1 MPSTE
6 GPKKSSPRRR
16 GPGFLLLKILLLLAA
31 GLPAAGHAAG
41 VARVDFA
48 VGDVTAIRADGSR
61 RALTRGA
68 ELEVGDTV
76 DTQRGRAQLRF
87 QDGAYMSLQPDTSF
101 RIDEF
106 RFAEQG
112 AGSDGIVM
120 SLLKG
125 GMRTVTG
132 LIGRANRQ
140 NYRLRTA
147 VATIGIR
154 GTEYAVRYTRSIEVF
169 CAGGSISVENEAGT
183 LVLAAGQGGFVADP
197 KQQPQRTAGR
207 PFLPPT
213 AATAAQEPQE
223 GVDDPVNPVQEA
235 LPAPLAATVLTGT
248 AVYNM
253 AFANF
258 AGRSSGTAQVLSNAG
273 TLDAAGRLVSFDE
286 PPGNTTSGSTAI
298 ADSGNDGVIAWGR
311 WTNGVTAGTGANAM
325 RTFGSADGLHYMV
338 GIPTSDADMAA
349 LANGGV
355 TATYSFAGGTAPT
368 TDRGGIGTLGP
379 ASLTA
384 RFATAQVDVD
394 FNLSVPGASYT
405 VAGRNLSISGSGFS
419 GSVGALGATCVQT
432 SCSTAIDGFFAGS
445 QAARAGLSYT
455 VIDTAQQMKTFGTIG
470 FTR

>member
-1 MPSTE
+1 MPT
-6 GPKKSSPRRR
+6 SSRQSIA
-16 GPGFLLLKILLLLAA
+16 LVIALAA
-31 GLPAAGHAAG
+31 CQPAAGYAAG

-48 VGDVTAIRADGSR
+48 VGDVIAVRADGSR

-101 RIDEF
+101 RIDQF
-106 RFAEQG
+106 RFAEKG
-112 AGSDGIVM
+112 AGNDGIVM

-154 GTEYAVRYTRSIEVF
+154 GTEYAVRYSNSIEVF
-169 CAGGSISVENEAGT
+169 CAGGSIAVESEAGT

-197 KQQPQRTAGR
+197 KQLPQRTAER
-207 PFLPPT
+207 PFLPPM
-213 AATAAQEPQE
+213 AATGAQEPQDE
-223 GVDDPVNPVQEA
+223 VDDPVNPVQEA
-235 LPAPLAATVLTGT
+235 LPTPLAATVLTGT
-248 AVYNM
+248 ATYNM
-253 AFANF
+253 AFSNF
-258 AGRSSGTAQVLSNAG
+258 SGRSSGTAQLLNNVG
-273 TLDAAGRLVSFDE
+273 TLDAAGRLASFDE
-286 PPGNTTSGSTAI
+286 PPGSTTSGSTSV

-311 WTNGVTAGTGANAM
+311 WTSGTTAGSGANAQ
-325 RTFGSADGLHYMV
+325 RTFSGNDSFHYIV

-349 LANGGV
+349 LASGGV
-355 TATYSFAGGTAPT
+355 TATYTFVGGTAPT
-368 TDRGGIGTLGP
+368 TDRGGIGTLNS

-384 RFATAQVDVD
+384 RFAGAQVDVD
-394 FNLSVPGASYT
+394 FSVTVPNASYA
-405 VAGRNLSISGSGFS
+405 VSGRNLSITGSGFS
-419 GSVGALGATCVQT
+419 GTVGASGTTCL
-432 SCSTAIDGFFAGS
+432 SGCSTPIDGFFAGS

-455 VIDTAQQMKTFGTIG
+455 VVDTAQQTKTFGTIG
-470 FTR
+470 FTRQ

>member
-1 MPSTE
+1 MTWYQRSIPMRTNPYRSVV
-6 GPKKSSPRRR
+6 R
-16 GPGFLLLKILLLLAA
+16 LIALAA
-31 GLPAAGHAAG
+31 CLPAAGYAAG

-48 VGDVTAIRADGSR
+48 VGDVIAVRADGSR
-61 RALTRGA
+61 KALTRGA

-101 RIDEF
+101 RIEEF
-106 RFAEQG
+106 RFAENG
-112 AGSDGIVM
+112 TGNDGVVM

-154 GTEYAVRYTRSIEVF
+154 GTEYAVRYTHSMEVF
-169 CAGGSISVENEAGT
+169 CAGGSIAVENEAGT
-183 LVLAAGQGGFVADP
+183 LVLAAGQGGLVAGP
-197 KQQPQRTAGR
+197 QQQPQRTAEH

-213 AATAAQEPQE
+213 AATAAQDLPDK
-223 GVDDPVNPVQEA
+223 VDDPVNPVQEA
-235 LPAPLAATVLTGT
+235 LPTPLAATVLTGT
-248 AVYNM
+248 ASYNM
-253 AFANF
+253 AFSNF
-258 AGRSSGTAQVLSNAG
+258 SGRSSGTAQILGNAG
-273 TLDAAGRLVSFDE
+273 TLDAAGRLVSFDD

-311 WTNGVTAGTGANAM
+311 WTNGTTAGTGPNAL
-325 RTFGSADGLHYMV
+325 RTLSGNDSFHYIA

-349 LANGGV
+349 LASGGV
-355 TATYSFAGGTAPT
+355 TATYSSAGGTAPT
-368 TDRGGIGTLGP
+368 TDRGGIGTLNSG
-379 ASLTA
+379 SLTA
-384 RFATAQVDVD
+384 RFASAQVDVD
-394 FNLSVPGASYT
+394 FSVSVPNASYT
-405 VAGRNLSISGSGFS
+405 VSGRNLSITGSGFS
-419 GSVGALGATCVQT
+419 GSVGASGATCT
-432 SCSTAIDGFFAGS
+432 SGCTTPIDGFFAGS

-470 FTR
+470 FTRQ

>member
-1 MPSTE
+1 MPTIFSQRTA
-6 GPKKSSPRRR
+6 
-16 GPGFLLLKILLLLAA
+16 LVIVLAA
-31 GLPAAGHAAG
+31 CLPAAGYAAG

-48 VGDVTAIRADGSR
+48 VGDVTAVRADGTR
-61 RALTRGA
+61 RALTRGS
-68 ELEVGDTV
+68 EIEVGDTV

-106 RFAEQG
+106 RFAEKG
-112 AGSDGIVM
+112 AGNDGIVM

-132 LIGRANRQ
+132 LIGRATRQ
-140 NYRLRTA
+140 SYRLRTA

-154 GTEYAVRYTRSIEVF
+154 GTEYAVRYTHSIEVF

-197 KQQPQRTAGR
+197 KQQPKRTAGR

-223 GVDDPVNPVQEA
+223 AVDAPVNPVQEA
-235 LPAPLAATVLTGT
+235 LPTPLAATVLTGT
-248 AVYNM
+248 ASYHM

-258 AGRSSGTAQVLSNAG
+258 SGRSSGTAQLLNNVG
-273 TLDAAGRLVSFDE
+273 TLDPAGRLVSFDD
-286 PPGNTTSGSTAI
+286 PPGSTASGGTSV
-298 ADSGNDGVIAWGR
+298 AEAGNDGVIAWGR
-311 WTNGVTAGTGANAM
+311 WTSGTTAGSGPNAL
-325 RTFGSADGLHYMV
+325 RAFSGNDSFHYMV
-338 GIPTSDADMAA
+338 GIPTSDADMVA

-368 TDRGGIGTLGP
+368 TDRGGIGTLNS

-384 RFATAQVDVD
+384 RFAASAVDVN
-394 FNLSVPGASYT
+394 FNLSVPGTSYT
-405 VAGRNLSISGSGFS
+405 VSGVGLSINGSGFS
-419 GSVGALGATCVQT
+419 GSVGASGATCGSGCT
-432 SCSTAIDGFFAGS
+432 TPIDGFFAGS